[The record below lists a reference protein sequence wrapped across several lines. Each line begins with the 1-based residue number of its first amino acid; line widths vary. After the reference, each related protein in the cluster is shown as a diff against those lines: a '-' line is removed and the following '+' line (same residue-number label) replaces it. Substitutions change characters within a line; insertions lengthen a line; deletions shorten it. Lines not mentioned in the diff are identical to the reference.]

1 MVMATFLYKLA
12 TSSLLYQ
19 EYSSLLYQEYSSLLH
34 QEYIPYNGK
43 LLRREKLTNQSGFA
57 KV

>member
-1 MVMATFLYKLA
+1 MHKEIRARYMYPKMCTDFQFANLIPIEAHFV
-12 TSSLLYQ
+12 
-19 EYSSLLYQEYSSLLH
+19 ED
-34 QEYIPYNGK
+34 IPYNGK